1 LDKERTRY
9 YQHAQCN
16 YEDYKVVL
24 CVCNVYCNK
33 YYKYS
38 CVMCVVFT
46 AINNTHTV
54 VLTVPTP
61 FIIRKHNV
69 ISNIKQV
76 NFIV

>member
-1 LDKERTRY
+1 
-9 YQHAQCN
+9 
-16 YEDYKVVL
+16 
-24 CVCNVYCNK
+24 
-33 YYKYS
+33 
-38 CVMCVVFT
+38 MCVVFT